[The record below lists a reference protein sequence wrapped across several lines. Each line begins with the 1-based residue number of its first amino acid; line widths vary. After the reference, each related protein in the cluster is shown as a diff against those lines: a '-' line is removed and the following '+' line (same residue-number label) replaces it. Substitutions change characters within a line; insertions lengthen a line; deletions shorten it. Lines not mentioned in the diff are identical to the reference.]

1 LSAAFLPLHPLLLQA
16 PGGGT
21 PQGCFDASVLVPMA
35 GIFAV
40 FYFLM
45 IRPQQKQAQKQKE
58 MLAALKKGDTVL
70 TQAGMYGRV
79 VTVGEKDV
87 VLEIGAAGSG
97 GTGTR
102 VRFVK
107 SQIAG
112 VEGPA
117 PDKAD
122 KSDKAADASPDK
134 PEKS

>member
-1 LSAAFLPLHPLLLQA
+1 LSPAFLLHPLLLQA
-16 PGGGT
+16 PTGGT

-40 FYFLM
+40 FYFMM

-70 TQAGMYGRV
+70 TQAGLYGRV

-97 GTGTR
+97 GTATK

-117 PDKAD
+117 QDKAD
-122 KSDKAADASPDK
+122 KSAEASTDK

>member
-1 LSAAFLPLHPLLLQA
+1 M
-16 PGGGT
+16 
-21 PQGCFDASVLVPMA
+21 LVPMA

-40 FYFLM
+40 FYFMM
-45 IRPQQKQAQKQKE
+45 IRPQQKQAQKQKA

-70 TQAGMYGRV
+70 TQAGLYGRII
-79 VTVGEKDV
+79 TVNEKDV

-97 GTGTR
+97 GSGTK

-112 VEGPA
+112 VEGAVPE
-117 PDKAD
+117 KA
-122 KSDKAADASPDK
+122 DKAADTSTDK

>member
-1 LSAAFLPLHPLLLQA
+1 
-16 PGGGT
+16 
-21 PQGCFDASVLVPMA
+21 MA

-70 TQAGMYGRV
+70 TQAGFYGRV

-87 VLEIGAAGSG
+87 VLEIGAPG
-97 GTGTR
+97 GGGASTK

-117 PDKAD
+117 LEKATDGSGAASGD
-122 KSDKAADASPDK
+122 KSDKN
-134 PEKS
+134 